1 MVNSK
6 QVRDNDSTE
15 LGGNDNSVKKSKST
29 GEPIIE
35 VTHTNAPLL
44 TVKYLE
50 LCYLELVK
58 LNKRF
63 EDANG

>member
-1 MVNSK
+1 MVTTK
-6 QVRDNDSTE
+6 QVRENNSATLAGKDNTI
-15 LGGNDNSVKKSKST
+15 KKSKST

-35 VTHTNAPLL
+35 VNHTNAPLL

-58 LNKRF
+58 LNKRL
-63 EDANG
+63 EDKDG